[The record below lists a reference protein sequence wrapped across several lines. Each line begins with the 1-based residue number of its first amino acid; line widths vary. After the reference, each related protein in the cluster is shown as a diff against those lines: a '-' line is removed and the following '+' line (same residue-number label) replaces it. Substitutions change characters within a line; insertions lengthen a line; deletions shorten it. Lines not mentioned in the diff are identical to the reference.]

1 MATWDKPSLQLAGS
15 WQRGAPAVTGL
26 FTDSAVWLKCVTYH
40 VSHLPDMSWQR
51 RGVTYRAI
59 DSPIL
64 SDFPIEADL
73 QSLSLRSAKIYFPNP
88 IERIFIHSS
97 L

>member
-1 MATWDKPSLQLAGS
+1 MAKESSCCYWLVYR
-15 WQRGAPAVTGL
+15 QRGLTQVCNLSCVALARYELTATG
-26 FTDSAVWLKCVTYH
+26 
-40 VSHLPDMSWQR
+40 
-51 RGVTYRAI
+51 GTYRAI

-73 QSLSLRSAKIYFPNP
+73 QSLSLRSAKIYFPKP
-88 IERIFIHSS
+88 IEVIFIHSS